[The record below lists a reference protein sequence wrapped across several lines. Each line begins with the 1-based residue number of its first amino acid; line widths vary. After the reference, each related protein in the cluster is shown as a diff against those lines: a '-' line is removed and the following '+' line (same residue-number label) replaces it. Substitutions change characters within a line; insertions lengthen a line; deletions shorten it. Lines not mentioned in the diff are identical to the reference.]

1 MQIMT
6 VGTTMVAPTVEVV
19 PQPDSSL
26 VGLQVHRLA
35 QVTGDVRLSGDA
47 AIALGAVVRA
57 ETGSSCAI
65 GEGTVLQEG
74 AAVYA
79 QSQAKVLG
87 DDQQPYTVWLGN
99 RVTLTHKVLVQGP
112 AYLGSGSFVG
122 FRSTIF
128 NARLGAGCVVMMHA
142 LVQDVDIPPGKL
154 VPSGA
159 VITRQEQAD
168 GLADVN
174 SSDLTL
180 VREMLGHGHLPASL
194 SSPQPRAVAPSPAS
208 NKPNGL
214 GPMKLQQLSSDI
226 VQRVRQYL
234 AQGLLIGTEHA
245 DTRRYRS
252 GVWQTCSP
260 ITASREG
267 EALQALEACLAEHS
281 GEYVRIFGIDPR
293 AKQRVA
299 PVTIQRPDGKPVEV
313 NGHGTMGATP
323 TTAYRPGPVGAN
335 RGALSAEV
343 VQQVRQYLS
352 QGLRIGTEH
361 ADARR
366 YRSGVWQT
374 CSPITASREG
384 EVLAALE
391 ACLAEH
397 SGEYVRLF
405 GIDPQR
411 HQRVAPL
418 TIQRPDGQPAVAS
431 HGAAGGTSVAASPG
445 SSSGHGGGVP
455 ADLAQAVR
463 QLINQGYRIGAEHA
477 DQRRYRSGV
486 WQTCTSI
493 TSTREAEVM
502 AALSACI
509 TNHPGEYV
517 RIFGIDPV
525 AKRRGPEIVIQ
536 RPGEGAVPSNPGFT
550 ASPVSGGSSNGS
562 TSGQPL
568 SQDLVQQ
575 INQLMNQG
583 YRLSLEHADQRRYR
597 SGAWQ
602 TGTPLDGSRISDI
615 LAALETQLRAHR
627 GEYVRLIGI
636 DPRVKRR
643 VLEATIQRP

>member
-1 MQIMT
+1 MT
-6 VGTTMVAPTVEVV
+6 VGTTMVAPVV
-19 PQPDSSL
+19 NRIPQPDSSFP
-26 VGLQVHRLA
+26 GLQVHRFA
-35 QVTGDVRLSGDA
+35 QITGDVRLKENV

-57 ETGSSCAI
+57 EAGSSCAI
-65 GEGTVLQEG
+65 GEGSVLQEG
-74 AAVYA
+74 AAVYG
-79 QSQAKVLG
+79 QSQGKVLG
-87 DDQQPYTVWLGN
+87 DDQRPYTVWLGN

-142 LVQDVDIPPGKL
+142 LVQDVEIPPGKL

-168 GLADVN
+168 ALADVS
-174 SSDLTL
+174 SSDLAL
-180 VREMLGHGHLPASL
+180 VREMLGHGHLPPSL
-194 SSPQPRAVAPSPAS
+194 SSPQPQAVESSPAFH
-208 NKPNGL
+208 KPNGL
-214 GPMKLQQLSSDI
+214 GSMKLQQLSSDI

-245 DTRRYRS
+245 DARRYRS

-267 EALQALEACLAEHS
+267 DALQALEACLAEHS

-299 PVTIQRPDGKPVEV
+299 PVTIQRPDGKPIEV
-313 NGHGTMGATP
+313 NGNPAVATTP
-323 TTAYRPGPVGAN
+323 ATAHRPGPVGGS
-335 RGALSAEV
+335 RGTLPGEV

-405 GIDPQR
+405 GIDPR
-411 HQRVAPL
+411 LHQRVAPI
-418 TIQRPDGQPAVAS
+418 TIQRPDGQAVAS
-431 HGAAGGTSVAASPG
+431 NPSAGGASAAPSPSGYGGSVPS
-445 SSSGHGGGVP
+445 
-455 ADLAQAVR
+455 DLAQQVR

-502 AALSACI
+502 AALTNCLA
-509 TNHPGEYV
+509 NHPGEYV
-517 RIFGIDPV
+517 RVFGIDPV

-536 RPGEGAVPSNPGFT
+536 RPGESTSPTSTASSGFT
-550 ASPVSGGSSNGS
+550 PAPLSGAGSNGS
-562 TSGQPL
+562 NSGQPL

-583 YRLSLEHADQRRYR
+583 YRLSLEHADQRRYH

-602 TGTPLDGSRISDI
+602 TGSPLDGSRISDI
-615 LAALETQLRAHR
+615 LAALETQLRAYR
-627 GEYVRLIGI
+627 GEYVRLIGV